1 MLYLPKIDFFS
12 TICNTT
18 LVSHSLLFNVDWWH
32 YIVNVYSFSS
42 PMSLRRPLRREYV
55 PYTAVDWH
63 GKLHFRRENRKQNVY
78 YVYEICSTILSE
90 FKVILQ
96 PPFGQFGGKLAKHK
110 QTQQQKTQCVVFRK
124 RVLIHLM
131 IMTIWKHPFLL
142 VQILIACSPKYDATC
157 CKI

>member
-1 MLYLPKIDFFS
+1 MLTHFLPQCPYVVLS
-12 TICNTT
+12 VGNTCRT
-18 LVSHSLLFNVDWWH
+18 
-32 YIVNVYSFSS
+32 
-42 PMSLRRPLRREYV
+42 
-55 PYTAVDWH
+55 YTAVDWH

-90 FKVILQ
+90 FKVTLQ

-131 IMTIWKHPFLL
+131 IMTIWKHRDPIPFLL
-142 VQILIACSPKYDATC
+142 VHCSHFPTFCMLSKIWCYRLQNMGHLDHSFPGTALQIYVE
-157 CKI
+157 